1 MYYNQAL
8 MSIAEKLEET
18 DLRMLTSTDQTE
30 EALVPIPMATPNYL
44 GLISMGIRAL
54 PPGENFSYKE
64 NPTSQ
69 ALLRSKDGQ
78 TTLVEH
84 NRSNDHLIDFHAST
98 GEFRVRYQH
107 SAQAIDLLDGHLAVQ
122 NARVFGRQKPI
133 NRQFSLFDKDGNFV
147 EDAQLVNLKPHDSN
161 GRKKHKAKFSHK
173 VYGESGRSN
182 EVLDIPIDDIYCI
195 NYKIPGKLALE
206 KARALSALRS
216 VKSRIRF
223 HLRNDSDE

>member
-8 MSIAEKLEET
+8 MSLAEERIETTPSPAEEVV
-18 DLRMLTSTDQTE
+18 
-30 EALVPIPMATPNYL
+30 VPIATPNYL

-54 PPGENFSYKE
+54 PPGENFSFKE
-64 NPTSQ
+64 NPTGQ
-69 ALLRSKDGQ
+69 AVFRSKDGQ
-78 TTLVEH
+78 VTNVEH
-84 NRSNDHLIDFHAST
+84 SRSNDHLIDFHALS

-122 NARVFGRQKPI
+122 NARVFDRQKPI
-133 NRQFSLFDKDGNFV
+133 NRQFSLFDKDGNFI

-161 GRKKHKAKFSHK
+161 GRKKHKAKFSRRLD
-173 VYGESGRSN
+173 EEGRKSH

-195 NYKIPGKLALE
+195 NYKIPGRLALE
-206 KARALSALRS
+206 KARAISTFRS
-216 VKSRIRF
+216 VKSRIKF